1 MTKAD
6 LISVVASKAKLSKS
20 AAERALNAV
29 LESVTAALKKKEK
42 VTLVGFGTFGVS
54 KRAARRGRNPQ
65 TGEEIQIAQRR
76 VLNFRLSQV
85 LKDEINGNNHRGR

>member
-6 LISVVASKAKLSKS
+6 LITAIASKAKLSKS
-20 AAERALNAV
+20 AAERALNAF

-54 KRAARRGRNPQ
+54 RRAARRGRNPQ
-65 TGEEIQIAQRR
+65 TGREIQIKAAN
-76 VLNFRLSQV
+76 VPKFRAGAA
-85 LKDEINGNNHRGR
+85 LKGAIK